1 MMRKMTKKNQK
12 HIGYSILKAL
22 GITVLLASVA
32 LCLLPFLWMIIMSL
46 KLESEMWIMP
56 PSLHPSTMTLDVY
69 KDIWQMDVPSV
80 KMALGNSVFIAVVA
94 TSGSILTA
102 ALAAYA
108 FAKLEFKGKSKLFFL
123 ILSTMMIPGQ
133 ITLIPM
139 YVIIKKIGWINT
151 FLPLI
156 IPPVLTYS
164 YGVFMLRQYF
174 ATIPDSILES
184 AKIDGASQPRMFV
197 SLMLPLAKPAVA
209 TLLMIRFMGIWNSF
223 LSPMLYIND
232 PKKMTLPLYIRYFEG
247 AYSTDWNYMMAA
259 SCITIFPM
267 VIIYLLT
274 QRYLTEGIMLG
285 GVKG

>member
-32 LCLLPFLWMIIMSL
+32 LCLLPFLWMIILSL
-46 KLESEMWIMP
+46 KPESEMWIMP

-259 SCITIFPM
+259 SSITIFPM